1 MLPSIQ
7 DESIIEKLIE
17 TKKNILIEGQ
27 YPSKDE
33 TRSSLDLNKRNSTKE
48 GIHL

>member
-33 TRSSLDLNKRNSTKE
+33 TRNS
-48 GIHL
+48 